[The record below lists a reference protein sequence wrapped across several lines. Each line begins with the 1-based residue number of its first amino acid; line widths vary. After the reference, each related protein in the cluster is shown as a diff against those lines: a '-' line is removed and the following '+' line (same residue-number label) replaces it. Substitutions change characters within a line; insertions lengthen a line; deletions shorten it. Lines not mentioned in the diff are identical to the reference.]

1 MNILDDIG
9 VSKLLGNFYSGSD
22 LFIFICVYIYMIHLA
37 YNVNAMLTKLQ
48 QIQSE
53 SDMEELYRLLCAAK

>member
-1 MNILDDIG
+1 M
-9 VSKLLGNFYSGSD
+9 F
-22 LFIFICVYIYMIHLA
+22 HLA

-53 SDMEELYRLLCAAK
+53 SDMEEFYRLLCAAK